1 MAKFVDDS
9 VGAFCDAVQSF
20 LGWTAAI
27 FATTVFGLWLG
38 MSISRG
44 EVAALGDL
52 FFVWVFLPVAWLV
65 SVRAAVAIGVTAVA
79 WYLPLKIDSTRLMI
93 AALCANFATWLAIT
107 VSIGWL

>member
-20 LGWTAAI
+20 LEWTAAI
-27 FATTVFGLWLG
+27 FMTTNFGLLLG
-38 MSISRG
+38 MSISHG
-44 EVAALGDL
+44 EVAALDEL

-65 SVRAAVAIGVTAVA
+65 SMRVAVAIGVTAVA
-79 WYLPLKIDSTRLMI
+79 WYLPLKIESTRLMI
-93 AALCANFATWLAIT
+93 AALCVNFATWLGMS